1 MTTEELV
8 TLETLLMKAK
18 NEGKL
23 NIYDHDNKLVFF
35 EYAWSKNG
43 GLIIEIDTEVD

>member
-8 TLETLLMKAK
+8 TLETLLTKAK

-23 NIYDHDNKLVFF
+23 NIYDQDDKLVFLNTLGV
-35 EYAWSKNG
+35 KM
-43 GLIIEIDTEVD
+43 VV